1 VSLLIAPIEAL
12 TDARLSDPERRVL
25 LALFSFRGK
34 NTNTVWPSL
43 PALGAL
49 ALVNDPARVSKLTT
63 SLAAKGWLT
72 KRKKG
77 FTGCNEY
84 ALMVPP
90 EAVSPAE
97 NLLAP
102 DANLAPDTKLARGAK
117 SNLVP
122 ETKSNLVPETKCNEQ
137 TIEHTSEQISG
148 DKSPESVA
156 PENRDQP
163 TPVPACPHREII
175 ALYHELLP
183 ELPGV
188 LAERWTGTR
197 AQDLSTRWRES
208 PKHQTLAFWR
218 WFFGQVAKRRFLLGE
233 NDRGWRADL
242 GWLLKRRNFDKVL
255 EQAVSAQRRRA
266 A

>member
-1 VSLLIAPIEAL
+1 MLIAPIEAL

-34 NTNTVWPSL
+34 DTNTVWPSL
-43 PALGAL
+43 PVLGAI
-49 ALVNDPARVSKLTT
+49 ALVNDPARVSKLTS
-63 SLAAKGWLT
+63 SLAEKGWLT

-90 EAVSPAE
+90 EAVSEAVEP
-97 NLLAP
+97 LAA
-102 DANLAPDTKLARGAK
+102 DANLAPETKLERRAK
-117 SNLVP
+117 SNLVSQ
-122 ETKSNLVPETKCNEQ
+122 TKSNLVPETKYK
-137 TIEHTSEQISG
+137 EHTSEHKNSG
-148 DKSPESVA
+148 GKPPVSVA
-156 PENRDQP
+156 PDSGVNA

-183 ELPGV
+183 ELPSV
-188 LAERWTGTR
+188 LVERWDGAR
-197 AQDLSTRWRES
+197 ARHLATRWRES
-208 PKHQTLAFWR
+208 VKHQRLEFWR
-218 WFFGQVAKRRFLLGE
+218 WFFGQVRKRRFYLGE

-242 GWLLKRRNFDKVL
+242 GWLLERRNFDKIL

-266 A
+266 AA